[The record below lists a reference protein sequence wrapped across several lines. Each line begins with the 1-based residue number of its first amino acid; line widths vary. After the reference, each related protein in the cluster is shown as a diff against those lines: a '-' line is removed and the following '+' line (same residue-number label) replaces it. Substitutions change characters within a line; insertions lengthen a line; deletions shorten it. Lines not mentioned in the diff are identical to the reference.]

1 MIARL
6 FSTLKTMLTSPYFGF
21 IEGHSHLDADQ
32 LKTIKGLI
40 GDDIPDIIKKFESNF
55 STIIGQGDCVAYAAG
70 RMGFY
75 DLMRLLNIKHGD
87 EVILLGATCSVMS
100 NAVLRLGATPVYSD
114 IDIETYGSSLF
125 GIESCIND
133 STRMIVAQHSFG
145 IPCDIDKIAKL
156 AKLRNIFLLEDCA
169 LTLGSKLDN
178 TVVGNFGDAALFST
192 DHSKPIN
199 TLTGGLI
206 YSQDRQLIDSLRI
219 SRDHCNQLPIGKQY
233 ALWRRL
239 LLERWFCNS
248 KRYGSMGV
256 VNLIY
261 TVLIYSSILTQP
273 FLANDFKS
281 SKFTQDYPYPAKLP
295 SFLAQLGLYEI
306 RRWEANMKLRIKL
319 KDELLILFS
328 QSVLMNNIPAVY
340 ADDSRVI
347 VPLRFAWNGANGQ
360 SYRSDISKFIDVGWT
375 WFMSPIVATK
385 EPLENY
391 KYVSGSCPISENI
404 GPGMVNI
411 PCNIKE
417 NEHEKILSKVKNVLS

>member
-1 MIARL
+1 MFSRL
-6 FSTLKTMLTSPYFGF
+6 FSILKTISTSPYFGF
-21 IEGHSHLDADQ
+21 IEGHSHLDSGQ
-32 LKTIKGLI
+32 LKAVKELV

-100 NAVLRLGATPVYSD
+100 NAVLRLGAIPVYSD
-114 IDIETYGSSLF
+114 IDIETYGSSLC
-125 GIESCIND
+125 GIESCVND
-133 STRMIVAQHSFG
+133 STKMIVAQHSFG
-145 IPCDIDKIAKL
+145 IPCEIDKIAEF

-178 TVVGNFGDAALFST
+178 KVVGNFGNAALFST

-206 YSQDRQLIDSLRI
+206 YSKDRQLIDSLRI
-219 SRDHCNQLPIGKQY
+219 SRDQCSQLSIGKQY
-233 ALWRRL
+233 ALWKRL
-239 LLERWFCNS
+239 LLERWFCNP
-248 KRYGSMGV
+248 KLYGIMGL
-256 VNLIY
+256 VNLIHA
-261 TVLIYSSILTQP
+261 VLIHSSILAQP

-306 RRWEANMKLRIKL
+306 QRWEESMKSRIKL
-319 KDELLILFS
+319 KDELLILFG
-328 QSVLMNNIPAVY
+328 QSAFMDNIPTAYV
-340 ADDSRVI
+340 DDSRVI
-347 VPLRFAWNGANGQ
+347 VPLRFAWNGTDGE
-360 SYRSDISKFIDVGWT
+360 SYRNDISKFIDIGWT
-375 WFMSPIVATK
+375 WFMNPIVATK

-391 KYVSGSCPISENI
+391 KYVLGSCLISERI

-411 PCNIKE
+411 PCNVKK
-417 NEHEKILSKVKNVLS
+417 NEHEKILNRVRSSLF